1 MEPQT
6 IMHRNITCACSSC
19 VVSNYDSCLT
29 NSTWTTK
36 TLEKERPEVQAS
48 ENRART
54 NIEVDSRFDNNAI
67 ETEER
72 AAQRFV
78 VSDMNATWQA
88 RREQE
93 YFLGQARGKR

>member
-1 MEPQT
+1 M
-6 IMHRNITCACSSC
+6 
-19 VVSNYDSCLT
+19 
-29 NSTWTTK
+29 
-36 TLEKERPEVQAS
+36 QAS

-54 NIEVDSRFDNNAI
+54 NREVDSRFDNNAI

-78 VSDMNATWQA
+78 VGDMNATWQA

-93 YFLGQARGKR
+93 YFLGQARGKRLANRNNANSQRQCQ